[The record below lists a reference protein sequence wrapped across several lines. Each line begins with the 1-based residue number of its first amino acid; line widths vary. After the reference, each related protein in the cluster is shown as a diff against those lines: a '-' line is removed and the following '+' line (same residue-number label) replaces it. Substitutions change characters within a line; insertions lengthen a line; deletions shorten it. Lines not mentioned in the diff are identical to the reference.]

1 MRTAAFAGRI
11 CSSRSV
17 LRAYGHPSSRWLGQ
31 RSQLLSNLPL
41 RCLRTNQPRCYRWRR
56 CSDRYK
62 TTTVLLAALS
72 PAAFLDLAENGNDH
86 DSDATSESEMLAA
99 SRDEV
104 EKRVPKE
111 VNGIAK
117 VYGGIFL
124 LLDKYVIEVVA
135 TAFRFLRLVT
145 IFVPVLATT
154 PAIWLGRRVKNRDHE
169 RTGTLWWYQL
179 LVSAMERAGPA
190 FIKVRPPII
199 SGIMCGC

>member
-1 MRTAAFAGRI
+1 
-11 CSSRSV
+11 
-17 LRAYGHPSSRWLGQ
+17 
-31 RSQLLSNLPL
+31 
-41 RCLRTNQPRCYRWRR
+41 
-56 CSDRYK
+56 
-62 TTTVLLAALS
+62 
-72 PAAFLDLAENGNDH
+72 
-86 DSDATSESEMLAA
+86 MLAA